1 MNEYYSDML
10 FLDMKP
16 FTLLHRL
23 GVNGKQSG
31 SLAAIQEIP
40 HAVTVMYGPRGC
52 GFHYRNTVRVRS
64 GPVANLECA
73 GLTDRDV
80 IFGGERKLR
89 RLLPEIDRTKKPEMI
104 FILPTVVSDVIND
117 DLYGIAQDMQ
127 AEVKAKLV
135 VVKSQAFSHMDKT
148 NSRKNIAERARQN
161 CKQKFSGADY
171 RGCGYVEVMNALV
184 DQVME
189 PQAKDPLSINIESF
203 IWGYGGTEKLKRM
216 RGLLARMGIR
226 VNAFFPAA
234 GLEQIRQMP
243 RAALNLVRRKK
254 WAMAMEETF
263 GTPYLHVADLYQW
276 HGLDGMRELYETIG
290 RMLGI
295 LPRVQAVLDEEEAR
309 IRPLLEESKQ
319 VLSGRRFC
327 LITNSFSALPELI
340 KCYEADDGVP
350 LRHILLIPNP
360 NFQRDF
366 AVDSVMME
374 RLYGRIREAMELYHC
389 HADLTVDPSAE
400 QMQKIIDD
408 SEFLIC
414 GSHPRYARF
423 GKPVMPG
430 FLDRVVFDYDSF
442 AEVAAEFAA
451 RVRQKEP
458 PGHLLLNRMEYDPV
472 FYPLRTDDSNTWA
485 SREMYTRMWRLR
497 KR

>member
-1 MNEYYSDML
+1 M
-10 FLDMKP
+10 
-16 FTLLHRL
+16 
-23 GVNGKQSG
+23 
-31 SLAAIQEIP
+31 
-40 HAVTVMYGPRGC
+40 
-52 GFHYRNTVRVRS
+52 
-64 GPVANLECA
+64 
-73 GLTDRDV
+73 
-80 IFGGERKLR
+80 
-89 RLLPEIDRTKKPEMI
+89 
-104 FILPTVVSDVIND
+104 
-117 DLYGIAQDMQ
+117 
-127 AEVKAKLV
+127 
-135 VVKSQAFSHMDKT
+135 
-148 NSRKNIAERARQN
+148 
-161 CKQKFSGADY
+161 
-171 RGCGYVEVMNALV
+171 
-184 DQVME
+184 
-189 PQAKDPLSINIESF
+189 
-203 IWGYGGTEKLKRM
+203 
-216 RGLLARMGIR
+216 
-226 VNAFFPAA
+226 
-234 GLEQIRQMP
+234 
-243 RAALNLVRRKK
+243 
-254 WAMAMEETF
+254 
-263 GTPYLHVADLYQW
+263 ADLDQW

-309 IRPLLEESKQ
+309 IRPLLAKSKQ
-319 VLSGRRFC
+319 VISGRRFC